1 MHRTPDNNNAF
12 AAFVA
17 SKSDIDTILVRLTTL
32 ERRAFQSAPEDITW
46 GDVGTLGSYL
56 EGLREVADAAFHEG
70 EHVA

>member
-1 MHRTPDNNNAF
+1 MYRTPDNSNAF
-12 AAFVA
+12 AVFVA
-17 SKSDIDTILVRLTTL
+17 SKSEIDAILVRLTPL
-32 ERRAFQSAPEDITW
+32 SAEHFNRTPNDISW

>member
-46 GDVGTLGSYL
+46 ATSGPW
-56 EGLREVADAAFHEG
+56 AAIWKDC
-70 EHVA
+70 ARSPTPLSTRANT